1 MSKPTYTYHRYN
13 EIGELLFFVDYYD
26 DKTSPPF
33 EHLFEGHPAYFISF
47 ISPDYY
53 NYFDEMIEYFL
64 QKHCHEEELDVQTF
78 GMIINAAFDKLQNS
92 ISPELIEVIPKGYL
106 KGDLIIFRRDKAK
119 IDVYMMELSDEPM
132 LFSDWSELVRITLN
146 YYKSYGEKKFNR
158 VFPLAIRRVE
168 NQQFIAAV
176 RNLNFNDELLDSL
189 NSNVFYWELKLEK
202 VNVYFIINETGE
214 LIAQTSH
221 FNNLIN

>member
-1 MSKPTYTYHRYN
+1 
-13 EIGELLFFVDYYD
+13 
-26 DKTSPPF
+26 
-33 EHLFEGHPAYFISF
+33 
-47 ISPDYY
+47 
-53 NYFDEMIEYFL
+53 MIEYFL